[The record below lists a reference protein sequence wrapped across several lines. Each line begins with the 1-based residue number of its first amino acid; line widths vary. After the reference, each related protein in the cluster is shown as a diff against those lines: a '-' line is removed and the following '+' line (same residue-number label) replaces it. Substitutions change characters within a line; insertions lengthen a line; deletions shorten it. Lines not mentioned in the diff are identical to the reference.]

1 MEWLG
6 WILSSSFLL
15 PIVGIALFFFFIKQ
29 SKGQEYDIPPLDLVD
44 AKKLDDMVSK
54 QVEEALKPIL
64 ETEGYPQ
71 EQINEILTRTSL
83 GGKTFKR

>member
-1 MEWLG
+1 MGWLG
-6 WILSSSFLL
+6 FIFGGGALV
-15 PIVGIALFFFFIKQ
+15 PIIGIALLIFFIRQK
-29 SKGQEYDIPPLDLVD
+29 KGQEYDIPPLDLVD
-44 AKKLDDMVSK
+44 AKKLDEMVSK